1 MSALLLLNYSDIFQ
15 QHSWGEANSVPW
27 GLQESL
33 WAAVADWILLSWLH
47 QLLSH
52 ALLCAQHDA
61 HTPPFES
68 GWDHES
74 QEVRLWNRRQNPKRW
89 CSICLDTCILNHG
102 AATVHWGGRA
112 ATWRGHVQVL
122 QPQPQPVSSLLQP
135 PDGWGGQPSG
145 EGPSCQVIS
154 SQPSSCLGWYSVEAN
169 RLITPCAS
177 CRLMNNMNVLTSA
190 KFWGGVFFSNTAGT
204 PALDKVLPIM
214 NHTDISLH
222 WSSEDT
228 LGMQK
233 MPTYYLLNE
242 WTNKLMHGSCPS

>member
-1 MSALLLLNYSDIFQ
+1 MNPRRWDC
-15 QHSWGEANSVPW
+15 GTE
-27 GLQESL
+27 GK
-33 WAAVADWILLSWLH
+33 ILR
-47 QLLSH
+47 
-52 ALLCAQHDA
+52 
-61 HTPPFES
+61 
-68 GWDHES
+68 G
-74 QEVRLWNRRQNPKRW
+74 
-89 CSICLDTCILNHG
+89 G
-102 AATVHWGGRA
+102 AASAWTLA
-112 ATWRGHVQVL
+112 Y
-122 QPQPQPVSSLLQP
+122 SIMEQP
-135 PDGWGGQPSG
+135 PCIEEAEQPHGEVTCRCSSHSLSQCPACFNHQMG
-145 EGPSCQVIS
+145 EGASHRVRGPAVRWFHP
-154 SQPSSCLGWYSVEAN
+154 QPSSCLGWYSVEAN